1 VRISPHHR
9 QHFSLSLSKLDRAEV
24 VQQQD
29 IPADVIIMRSP
40 VRLKTSTP
48 GLHTSKNCFPDS
60 FLQGRQE
67 SIMSTIS
74 EVFLPGVGR
83 KFQVETMSG
92 DRLVIVIHDDGT
104 RELYHFT
111 RHNLDRPASV
121 LRLSDGEARQIAGIV
136 GGLTYVPRSLPM
148 AEVILGDLVLE
159 WFTIERGAACIGRSI
174 RELEVRTRT
183 GASIVSIIEPDQTT
197 RTNPEA
203 HTVLNEGA
211 TLIAAGDRR
220 TINALKRLLVEG
232 SRE

>member
-1 VRISPHHR
+1 
-9 QHFSLSLSKLDRAEV
+9 
-24 VQQQD
+24 
-29 IPADVIIMRSP
+29 
-40 VRLKTSTP
+40 
-48 GLHTSKNCFPDS
+48 
-60 FLQGRQE
+60 
-67 SIMSTIS
+67 MSTIS

-83 KFQVETMSG
+83 KFQVETMRG

-111 RHNLDRPASV
+111 RANLDRAASV

-159 WFTIERGAACIGRSI
+159 WFTIERGAACIGKSI

-183 GASIVSIIEPDQTT
+183 GASIVSIIEPDETT

-203 HTVLNEGA
+203 HTILNEGA
-211 TLIAAGDRR
+211 TLIVAGDRP
-220 TINALKRLLVEG
+220 TINVLKRLLVEG
-232 SRE
+232 HVE

>member
-1 VRISPHHR
+1 
-9 QHFSLSLSKLDRAEV
+9 
-24 VQQQD
+24 
-29 IPADVIIMRSP
+29 
-40 VRLKTSTP
+40 
-48 GLHTSKNCFPDS
+48 
-60 FLQGRQE
+60 
-67 SIMSTIS
+67 MSTIS
-74 EVFLPGVGR
+74 EVFLSGIGR
-83 KFQVETMSG
+83 KFQVETMTG

-111 RHNLDRPASV
+111 RSKMDRPASV
-121 LRLSDGEARQIAGIV
+121 LRLSDGESRQIAGIL

-148 AEVILGDLVLE
+148 AEVILGDLLLE

-183 GASIVSIIEPDQTT
+183 GASIVSIIEPDQTA

-220 TINALKRLLVEG
+220 TINALKQLLFQG
-232 SRE
+232 SAG